1 MNIDANI
8 FNKIIANQQYIKRV
22 IYHDQ
27 VGFISGMLCW
37 FTYHSQ
43 INQYDIYHIKK
54 HSQIN
59 QYDIYHINKIEDIN
73 HKIISI
79 DVEKAYEKIQQFMTK
94 NSQQSGYSGH
104 ET

>member
-43 INQYDIYHIKK
+43 INQYDIYHI
-54 HSQIN
+54 
-59 QYDIYHINKIEDIN
+59 NKIEDIN
-73 HKIISI
+73 HKIISK